1 MPNISII
8 LPVYNGEKHLR
19 KCLDSVLAQTYSDF
33 ELIVWD
39 DVSWDDSCKI
49 LRSYHDPRISV
60 YANVRTVPTV
70 RPAEGRG

>member
-33 ELIVWD
+33 ELIIWD
-39 DVSWDDSCKI
+39 DVSWDDSCKT
-49 LRSYHDPRISV
+49 LRSYHDPNKSV
-60 YANVRTVPTV
+60 PKCSERANR
-70 RPAEGRG
+70 AAG